1 MNNTCWEVSD
11 IKGVFSTKWQND
23 TFYKHAKIIK
33 KIPQPQMNY
42 CEKRARFLL

>member
-33 KIPQPQMNY
+33 KNPTATN
-42 CEKRARFLL
+42 ELL